1 MTTSVCNKKS
11 SLSFNRPVGAPVS
24 DEKSLRR
31 QFIRRKV
38 RHWEHPIRYPLDL
51 YLGPTIPLGLTGR
64 RPALASS
71 NQNFLCP
78 ESEKWYF
85 TMPQNT
91 ELQQFSKSQWQ
102 GLKKPLCK
110 KRKFQSDE
118 ASSLPAGK
126 VMTQR
131 VIITQDKTT
140 RLLLG
145 YLQTA
150 WKERKQYQ
158 NYNRSCYVLLCGCRR
173 PNHLHKIVKVLV
185 FSYWAPM
192 KTWHTALWP
201 ANPFPL
207 YGKWL
212 KLCSF
217 FSTLLWP
224 HKWEGEH
231 NEVCVGRNLFVVY
244 MICFYICLLMYLN
257 IHDQQSQCV
266 HCECFDKNFWWELGI
281 RNVST
286 SQFPENA
293 PLAQARLAPSL
304 NH

>member
-1 MTTSVCNKKS
+1 M
-11 SLSFNRPVGAPVS
+11 
-24 DEKSLRR
+24 RR
-31 QFIRRKV
+31 
-38 RHWEHPIRYPLDL
+38 WEHLKRYPLDL

-145 YLQTA
+145 HLQTA

-185 FSYWAPM
+185 FTVYITAPI
-192 KTWHTALWP
+192 KTRHTALWP
-201 ANPFPL
+201 ASHLP
-207 YGKWL
+207 YVKWP
-212 KLCSF
+212 KYCSF
-217 FSTLLWP
+217 LKPFSDLIS
-224 HKWEGEH
+224 
-231 NEVCVGRNLFVVY
+231 VR
-244 MICFYICLLMYLN
+244 
-257 IHDQQSQCV
+257 
-266 HCECFDKNFWWELGI
+266 WW
-281 RNVST
+281 T
-286 SQFPENA
+286 
-293 PLAQARLAPSL
+293 
-304 NH
+304 